1 MSEQPADAALG
12 HEASGASDVGETQ
25 AARPGLWAWLHSSH
39 PTVAALLGF
48 YIGLAYAIVV
58 PGIGGA
64 VLSWLFGRGRA
75 EDLFPWLAL
84 TLLVPLA
91 MLVPRKTRRLAQF
104 VWIGIVSTVVVVV
117 GVGGAVFW
125 FLVQSG

>member
-12 HEASGASDVGETQ
+12 HEAPRASAVGETEP
-25 AARPGLWAWLHSSH
+25 ARSGLWGWLHSSH

-64 VLSWLFGRGRA
+64 ALAWVFGHGRA
-75 EDLFPWLAL
+75 EDLFPWLTL